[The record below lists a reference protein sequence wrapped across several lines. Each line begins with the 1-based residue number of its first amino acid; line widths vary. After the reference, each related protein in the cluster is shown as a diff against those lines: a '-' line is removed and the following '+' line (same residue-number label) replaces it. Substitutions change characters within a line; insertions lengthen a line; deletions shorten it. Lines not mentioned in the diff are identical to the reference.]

1 MNQNQTLGQKKKKG
15 FQKMASPITMKIGT
29 ERYTKFTRY
38 EMDVAG
44 VTLLLYR
51 LILQNLRPIL
61 PFLVKNIIHIDLL

>member
-1 MNQNQTLGQKKKKG
+1 
-15 FQKMASPITMKIGT
+15 MASPITMKIGT

-38 EMDVAG
+38 EMDVAD
-44 VTLLLYR
+44 VTLLLYP